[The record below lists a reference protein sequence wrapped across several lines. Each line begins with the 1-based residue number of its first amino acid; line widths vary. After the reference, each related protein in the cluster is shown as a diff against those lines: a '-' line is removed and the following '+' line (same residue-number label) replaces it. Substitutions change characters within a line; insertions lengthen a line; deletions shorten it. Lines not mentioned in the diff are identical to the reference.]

1 MLEMFKPTQ
10 PLFRRLQRLALTTKQ
25 VNGGYYKGT
34 GTGSMGRHTKY
45 GGYVVEWSKVRTY
58 VVPADMKGFMV
69 SFPMRESSGKKGGK
83 NLSKGERETCIYA
96 DSRAPSALTLRYQES
111 RSSKGKVRQR
121 SSRCLERAE
130 IL

>member
-1 MLEMFKPTQ
+1 
-10 PLFRRLQRLALTTKQ
+10 
-25 VNGGYYKGT
+25 
-34 GTGSMGRHTKY
+34 MGRHTKY

-69 SFPMRESSGKKGGK
+69 SFPMRESSGKKKGK
-83 NLSKGERETCIYA
+83 KSLKRRERDICIYA